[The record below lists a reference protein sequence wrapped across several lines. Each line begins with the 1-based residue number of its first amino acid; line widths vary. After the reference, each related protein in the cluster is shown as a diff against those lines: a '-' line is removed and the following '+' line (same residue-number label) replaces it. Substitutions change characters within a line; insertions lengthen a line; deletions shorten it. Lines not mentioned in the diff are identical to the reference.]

1 MMWVQ
6 PASFCP
12 QSATHNPVPLFIPP
26 PPTPSRQGRG
36 NCPRTPPARS
46 PHTPRKLPH
55 TPAHPRTPLRGRRHP
70 PMVVTMQAVIPYAL
84 LIALIATLAVLVV
97 GIVGMMQGGEFN
109 KRYGNKLMRWRV
121 ALQGISLVLFV
132 LLMTWKGK
140 GS

>member
-1 MMWVQ
+1 
-6 PASFCP
+6 
-12 QSATHNPVPLFIPP
+12 
-26 PPTPSRQGRG
+26 
-36 NCPRTPPARS
+36 
-46 PHTPRKLPH
+46 
-55 TPAHPRTPLRGRRHP
+55 
-70 PMVVTMQAVIPYAL
+70 MVVTMQAVIPYAL

-109 KRYGNKLMRWRV
+109 KLYGNKLMRWRV